1 MELSLRLRLVILAV
15 LIATLAATIIGA
27 AVVTWRQVRR
37 LRRHLSAVQI
47 ESFRVADHLQVAVL
61 DLDATLLRFALG
73 RNPGDWQAFAS
84 DADELKA
91 WLAEQHPSTARERR
105 ELRQVRTELGAYRA
119 QANAIASTENPGS
132 TAGSLQFLSRIDN
145 ASRSLLNA
153 GYGLASAH
161 RAAAAHLVDGAQRT
175 LTILQAVIFGALLL
189 LLMLA
194 TWGLSTV
201 YRELIAP
208 MQGKLVES
216 RASLERQ
223 EKLASLGVLAA
234 GLAHEIRNPLTAIRA
249 RLFTLKKALG
259 GERAPVT
266 TDAELIERELGRLER
281 LVREV
286 LLFARP
292 AEPRKEALSALG
304 LISEVRDLMRGQLE
318 LSGIELMVQP
328 AWDVTVQGDP
338 HQLKQVLLN
347 LVRNAAES
355 IGEHGK
361 ITLSLDTKSAA
372 LGRYPAALIEVRDTG
387 KGIPAEVQKRLFDPF
402 YTTKAA
408 GTGLGL
414 SIAARIVEQ
423 HGGRLRYQTEVGR
436 GTTFG
441 ILLPLT
447 QQSLDTDHGS
457 KRAPPQHA

>member
-1 MELSLRLRLVILAV
+1 MEMSLRLRLVILAL
-15 LIATLAATIIGA
+15 LIASLAATIVGA

-47 ESFRVADHLQVAVL
+47 ESFRVADHLQATVL
-61 DLDATLLRFALG
+61 DLNATLLRFALG
-73 RNPGDWQAFAS
+73 RNPGNWQTFAGN
-84 DADELKA
+84 ADQLQA
-91 WLAEQHPSTARERR
+91 WLVQQHPGTARERR
-105 ELRQVRTELGAYRA
+105 ELRQVRAELGAYQA
-119 QANAIASTENPGS
+119 HANAIASTGNLGLTGS
-132 TAGSLQFLSRIDN
+132 SLQVLSNIDN
-145 ASRSLLNA
+145 ASRRLLNA

-161 RAAAAHLVDGAQRT
+161 RAAAAHLVDSAQRT
-175 LTILQAVIFGALLL
+175 LTVLQAVIFSALLL

-194 TWGLSTV
+194 TWGLSTL

-208 MQGKLVES
+208 LQWKLIES

-234 GLAHEIRNPLTAIRA
+234 GVAHEIRNPLTAIRA

-259 GERAPVT
+259 GERATVVT
-266 TDAELIERELGRLER
+266 DVELIERELGRLER
-281 LVREV
+281 LVRDV

-292 AEPRKEALSALG
+292 AEPRKEAVSALG
-304 LISEVRDLMRGQLE
+304 LLSEVRDLMRGQLE
-318 LSGIELMVQP
+318 PSGIELAVQP
-328 AWDVTVQGDP
+328 ARDVTVQGDP

-347 LVRNAAES
+347 LIRNAAES
-355 IGEHGK
+355 IEGHGK
-361 ITLSLDTKSAA
+361 ITLSVDTKSAA
-372 LGRYPAALIEVRDTG
+372 LGRYPAAFIEVRDTG

-402 YTTKAA
+402 YTTKPA

-423 HGGRLRYQTEVGR
+423 HGGTLRYQTEVGR

-441 ILLPLT
+441 ILLPVAP
-447 QQSLDTDHGS
+447 SADPDCGS
-457 KRAPPQHA
+457 KRSPHPRA

>member
-1 MELSLRLRLVILAV
+1 MEMSLRLRLVILAL
-15 LIATLAATIIGA
+15 LIATLAATIVGA

-47 ESFRVADHLQVAVL
+47 ESFRVADHLQVTVL
-61 DLDATLLRFALG
+61 DLNATLLRFALG
-73 RNPGDWQAFAS
+73 RNPGDWQAFAG
-84 DADELKA
+84 DADQLEA
-91 WLAEQHPSTARERR
+91 WLAHQHPGTARERR
-105 ELRQVRTELGAYRA
+105 ELRQVRAELDAYRA
-119 QANAIASTENPGS
+119 QASAIASTENPGL
-132 TAGSLQFLSRIDN
+132 TASSLRVLSRIDN
-145 ASRSLLNA
+145 ASKSLLNV

-161 RAAAAHLVDGAQRT
+161 RAAAARLVDGAQRT
-175 LTILQAVIFGALLL
+175 LTLLQAVIFSALLL
-189 LLMLA
+189 LMMLA
-194 TWGLSTV
+194 TWGLTTI

-208 MQGKLVES
+208 LQGKLVES

-234 GLAHEIRNPLTAIRA
+234 GVAHEIRNPLTAIRA

-259 GERAPVT
+259 GERATVR
-266 TDAELIERELGRLER
+266 TDVELIERELGRLER
-281 LVREV
+281 LVRDV

-292 AEPRKEALSALG
+292 AQPQKETVSALG
-304 LISEVRDLMRGQLE
+304 LLSEVRDLMRGQLE
-318 LSGIELMVQP
+318 PSGIELTVHP
-328 AWDVTVQGDP
+328 ARDVTLQGDP

-355 IGEHGK
+355 IDEHGK
-361 ITLSLDTKSAA
+361 ITLSVDTKPAA
-372 LGRYPAALIEVRDTG
+372 FGRYSAALIEVRDTG

-402 YTTKAA
+402 YTTKPA

-414 SIAARIVEQ
+414 SIATRIVEQ
-423 HGGRLRYQTEVGR
+423 HGGTLRYQTELGR

-447 QQSLDTDHGS
+447 PRSDTDCGLKGS
-457 KRAPPQHA
+457 SSHRV

>member
-1 MELSLRLRLVILAV
+1 MEMSLRLRLVILAL
-15 LIATLAATIIGA
+15 LITALAATIVGA

-37 LRRHLSAVQI
+37 LRWHLSAVQI
-47 ESFRVADHLQVAVL
+47 ESFRVADHLQATVL

-73 RNPGDWQAFAS
+73 RNPRDWQTFAG
-84 DADELKA
+84 DADQLQA
-91 WLAEQHPSTARERR
+91 WLAQQHPGTARERR
-105 ELRQVRTELGAYRA
+105 ELRQVRAELGAYRA
-119 QANAIASTENPGS
+119 QASAIASIENPGS
-132 TAGSLQFLSRIDN
+132 SDGLQVLSRIDN
-145 ASRSLLNA
+145 ASKSLLNV

-161 RAAAAHLVDGAQRT
+161 RAAATRLVDGAQRT
-175 LTILQAVIFGALLL
+175 LTVLQAVIFSALLL
-189 LLMLA
+189 LMLLA

-208 MQGKLVES
+208 LQGKLVES

-234 GLAHEIRNPLTAIRA
+234 GVAHEIRNPLTAIRA

-259 GERAPVT
+259 SERATVAA
-266 TDAELIERELGRLER
+266 DAELIERELGRLER
-281 LVREV
+281 LVRDV

-292 AEPRKEALSALG
+292 AEPRKEAVSALG
-304 LISEVRDLMRGQLE
+304 LLSEVRDLMRGQLE
-318 LSGIELMVQP
+318 PSGIELVAQP
-328 AWDVTVQGDP
+328 VRDVTVQGDP

-361 ITLSLDTKSAA
+361 ITLSVDTKPAA
-372 LGRYPAALIEVRDTG
+372 FGRHSAALIEVRDTG

-402 YTTKAA
+402 YTTKPA

-414 SIAARIVEQ
+414 SIAVRIVEQ
-423 HGGRLRYQTEVGR
+423 HGGTLRYQTEVGR

-441 ILLPLT
+441 VLLPLIP
-447 QQSLDTDHGS
+447 SSDTDCESKGS
-457 KRAPPQHA
+457 PSHRV